1 MELRESGFSLEQVI
15 RRKKEH
21 ALRSFQFSPDPD
33 LSRLR
38 FELWGEGKMRAVFD
52 IGRNNHV
59 TSERIIEKEPRRS
72 SLVKVDKGATEV
84 AIRDVAQTGADD
96 ISKETREALSRR
108 LVNERFA
115 RRYFHA
121 AFGNF
126 VLPERPLLRKIPL
139 SREAI
144 DAFYP
149 SVILPESFPAFCKI
163 TTLVYV
169 QKKAPEEAF
178 SDFSH
183 DVLFRCAERT
193 ETPSDAALFQGNRT
207 FIDLHTSWHDIR
219 QLAGISGEVRE
230 IMRLAREDAGLRMLL
245 QDFLT
250 RAYTYTED
258 TGEVLDLFGTSNVR
272 LYKDAS
278 DSWRLVFL
286 DAYARGRAF
295 AQAQEAVRATL
306 QGYELTDNEYLALVC
321 SLNYVRNMNALAL
334 TINAPERFRLSPS
347 DIAPAMQKIL
357 PSLRR
362 ALASS

>member
-1 MELRESGFSLEQVI
+1 MERRGNDFSSERVI
-15 RRKKEH
+15 HEKKEH
-21 ALRSFQFSPDPD
+21 VLRSLQPSPDSD

-38 FELWGEGKMRAVFD
+38 LELWGEGKMRAVFD
-52 IGRNNHV
+52 IGRNDHV
-59 TSERIIEKEPRRS
+59 TPERTVEKEPHRS
-72 SLVKVDKGATEV
+72 SLVKVDKGATEI

-96 ISKETREALSRR
+96 ISKETREAFSRR

-115 RRYFHA
+115 RRHFHV
-121 AFGNF
+121 AFGDF
-126 VLPERPLLRKIPL
+126 VLPERPFLRKIPL

-144 DAFYP
+144 GAFYP
-149 SVILPESFPAFCKI
+149 SVVLPDSFPVFCEL

-169 QKKAPEEAF
+169 QKKAPQEAF
-178 SDFSH
+178 ADSSY
-183 DVLFRCAERT
+183 DVLFRCAELI

-207 FIDLHTSWHDIR
+207 FIDLHASWHDIH

-230 IMRLAREDAGLRMLL
+230 IMRLAREDAGLRVLL

-250 RAYTYTED
+250 RAHAYTQD
-258 TGEVLDLFGTSNVR
+258 TGEVLDLFGMNNVR

-278 DSWRLVFL
+278 DSWRLAFL

-306 QGYELTDNEYLALVC
+306 RGYELTNNEYLALAC
-321 SLNYVRNMNALAL
+321 SLNYARNMNALAL
-334 TINAPERFRLSPS
+334 TINAPQRFRLSLS
-347 DIAPAMQKIL
+347 DIAPAMQKII
-357 PSLRR
+357 PFLRK